1 MFAVLNT
8 SGSVNP
14 SWYVYCS
21 ALFLLVGGGFLAW
34 LSFKD
39 DPVKASVAAP
49 PALVKILI
57 SSEPIQ
63 AGTLLK
69 DTDLKDREIPAI
81 DMVPEDLLADDN
93 NRAEVRGAM
102 LRRYLDAG
110 QPIRRADILR
120 PRDRGFLATVLSPG
134 TRAISIGVDATT
146 GASGLISPGDLV
158 DVILTQEF
166 ARGETTAGRRVV
178 AETVLSRVRVI
189 AVDQQIA
196 QGAPTTSSLQSAAV
210 ASRVA
215 SNVSLQVTPEQ
226 AAKIVVAGHLGRL
239 TLTIRSIDGD
249 QSVDSISADG
259 GKGVDPKHEAERTG
273 AAIVGFRLRCLIGSL
288 RRSAPAENQ
297 KCGSSRV
304 MPLAKRNSIEA

>member
-1 MFAVLNT
+1 MT
-8 SGSVNP
+8 R
-14 SWYVYCS
+14 
-21 ALFLLVGGGFLAW
+21 LLLGAILLCGGGFLAYYS
-34 LSFKD
+34 LKD
-39 DPVKASVAAP
+39 DTVKASVAAP
-49 PALVKILI
+49 VTMAKILV
-57 SSEPIQ
+57 SAEPIQ

-69 DTDLKDREIPAI
+69 ETDLKEREVSPGDVTPA
-81 DMVPEDLLADDN
+81 DLLADDN

-110 QPIRRADILR
+110 QAIQRADILR
-120 PRDRGFLATVLSPG
+120 PRDRGFLATVLAPG

-196 QGAPTTSSLQSAAV
+196 QGAPTQSLAQSAA
-210 ASRVA
+210 SSNRVA
-215 SNVSLQVTPEQ
+215 SNVSLQVTSEQ

-239 TLTIRSIDGD
+239 TLTVRSIDGD
-249 QSVDSISADG
+249 QAADSSADALRLADR
-259 GKGVDPKHEAERTG
+259 GVKSMKPAASGSVFGSDVSAALSDAAPLTNPKM
-273 AAIVGFRLRCLIGSL
+273 RLIQGDAVSDL
-288 RRSAPAENQ
+288 EFH
-297 KCGSSRV
+297 
-304 MPLAKRNSIEA
+304 